1 MKYCDCVKRFQEYLQ
16 IKTVHPHPDY
26 AKAVQYLHQIGESI
40 PLKCEVFT
48 VASGNL
54 LLIMTLEGTE
64 PSLPSILLN
73 SHMDVV
79 PAYEEKWKYDPFSG
93 HMDEKGDIYG
103 RGSQDMK
110 NVGMQYLEAI
120 LHLKRQGKAFKRT
133 IHLSFVPDEEM
144 GGKLGMAKF
153 IETDSFKKLNVGV
166 CLDEGIA
173 TEDDVYRIYYA
184 ERNTWW
190 IKLTCHGNP
199 GHASKFI
206 ENTAAEKMKFLLDKF
221 LNIRESEKARMK
233 CNPSLTMGDLMTVNL
248 TELSG
253 GVQPNVVPS
262 ELTAVFDIRLPPTVD
277 CERLKKEIDSWLI
290 QAGGGI
296 DLEFIEYGDNSY
308 MSPTDANDKWWKAI
322 TEIFN
327 ERKMKYK
334 AEIFTGAT
342 DARFLRSKLIP
353 AYGFSPMIKTPVL
366 LHDNDE
372 RLNKDVYLEGIRIYE
387 QLIEALANV
396 P

>member
-1 MKYCDCVKRFQEYLQ
+1 MKNCDCVKRFQEYLQ

-26 AKAVQYLHQIGESI
+26 AKAVQYLKQIGESI

-48 VASGNL
+48 ITSGNL

-79 PAYEEKWKYDPFSG
+79 PVYEEKWKYDPFSG
-93 HMDEKGDIYG
+93 HIDEKGDIYG

-120 LHLKRQGKAFKRT
+120 LHLKRQGKTFKRT

-153 IETDSFKKLNVGV
+153 IETDSFKKLN
-166 CLDEGIA
+166 
-173 TEDDVYRIYYA
+173 
-184 ERNTWW
+184 
-190 IKLTCHGNP
+190 
-199 GHASKFI
+199 
-206 ENTAAEKMKFLLDKF
+206 KFLLDKF
-221 LNIRESEKARMK
+221 LDIRESEKARMK
-233 CNPSLTMGDLMTVNL
+233 WNPSLTMGDLMTVNL

-262 ELTAVFDIRLPPTVD
+262 EFSAVFDIRLPPTVN
-277 CERLKKEIDSWLI
+277 CEHLRKEIDSWLI

-296 DLEFIEYGDNSY
+296 DLEFIQYTDNSY
-308 MSPTDANDKWWKAI
+308 MSPTDANNKWWKTI

-334 AEIFTGAT
+334 AEVFTGAT
-342 DARFLRSKLIP
+342 DARFLRRKLIP
-353 AYGFSPMIKTPVL
+353 AYGFSPIIKTPVL

-387 QLIEALANV
+387 QLIEELANV

>member
-1 MKYCDCVKRFQEYLQ
+1 MKNCDCVKRFQEYLQ

-26 AKAVQYLHQIGESI
+26 AKAVQYLKQIGESI

-48 VASGNL
+48 ITSGNL

-79 PAYEEKWKYDPFSG
+79 PVYEEKWKYDPFSG
-93 HMDEKGDIYG
+93 HIDEKGDIYG

-120 LHLKRQGKAFKRT
+120 LHLKRQGKTFKRT

-173 TEDDVYRIYYA
+173 TEDD
-184 ERNTWW
+184 
-190 IKLTCHGNP
+190 
-199 GHASKFI
+199 
-206 ENTAAEKMKFLLDKF
+206 KFLLDKF
-221 LNIRESEKARMK
+221 LDIRESEKARMK
-233 CNPSLTMGDLMTVNL
+233 WNPSLTMGDLMTVNL
-248 TELSG
+248 TELS
-253 GVQPNVVPS
+253 
-262 ELTAVFDIRLPPTVD
+262 
-277 CERLKKEIDSWLI
+277 
-290 QAGGGI
+290 
-296 DLEFIEYGDNSY
+296 
-308 MSPTDANDKWWKAI
+308 
-322 TEIFN
+322 
-327 ERKMKYK
+327 
-334 AEIFTGAT
+334 
-342 DARFLRSKLIP
+342 KLIP
-353 AYGFSPMIKTPVL
+353 AYGFSPIIKTPVL

-387 QLIEALANV
+387 QLIEELANV

>member
-120 LHLKRQGKAFKRT
+120 LHLKRQGKTFKRT

-153 IETDSFKKLNVGV
+153 IETDSFKKLN
-166 CLDEGIA
+166 
-173 TEDDVYRIYYA
+173 
-184 ERNTWW
+184 
-190 IKLTCHGNP
+190 
-199 GHASKFI
+199 
-206 ENTAAEKMKFLLDKF
+206 KFLLDKF

-248 TELSG
+248 TELS
-253 GVQPNVVPS
+253 
-262 ELTAVFDIRLPPTVD
+262 
-277 CERLKKEIDSWLI
+277 
-290 QAGGGI
+290 
-296 DLEFIEYGDNSY
+296 YGDNSY

-372 RLNKDVYLEGIRIYE
+372 RLNKDVYLEGIQIYE
-387 QLIEALANV
+387 QLIEGLANV

>member
-26 AKAVQYLHQIGESI
+26 AKAVQYLQQIAESI

-48 VASGNL
+48 IASGNL

-79 PAYEEKWKYDPFSG
+79 PVYEEKWKYDPFSG
-93 HMDEKGDIYG
+93 HIDEKGDIYG

-120 LHLKRQGKAFKRT
+120 LHLKRQGKTFKRT

-184 ERNTWW
+184 ERNIWCMNWRETE
-190 IKLTCHGNP
+190 ISHRLYMHR
-199 GHASKFI
+199 
-206 ENTAAEKMKFLLDKF
+206 FLLDKF
-221 LNIRESEKARMK
+221 LDIRESEKARMK
-233 CNPSLTMGDLMTVNL
+233 WNPSLTMGDLMTVNL

-262 ELTAVFDIRLPPTVD
+262 EFSAVFDIRLPPTVD
-277 CERLKKEIDSWLI
+277 CERLRKEIDSWLI
-290 QAGGGI
+290 QAGGEI
-296 DLEFIEYGDNSY
+296 DLEFIQYGDNSY
-308 MSPTDANDKWWKAI
+308 MSPTDANDKWWKTI

-334 AEIFTGAT
+334 AEVFTGAT

-353 AYGFSPMIKTPVL
+353 AYGFSPIIKTPVL

-387 QLIEALANV
+387 QLIEGLANV

>member
-1 MKYCDCVKRFQEYLQ
+1 MKNCDCVKRFQEYLQ

-26 AKAVQYLHQIGESI
+26 AKAVQYLKQIGESI

-48 VASGNL
+48 ITSGNL

-79 PAYEEKWKYDPFSG
+79 PVYEEKWKYDPFSG
-93 HMDEKGDIYG
+93 HIDEKGDIYG

-120 LHLKRQGKAFKRT
+120 LHLKRQGKTFKRT

-184 ERNTWW
+184 ERN
-190 IKLTCHGNP
+190 
-199 GHASKFI
+199 
-206 ENTAAEKMKFLLDKF
+206 KFLLDKF
-221 LNIRESEKARMK
+221 LDIRESEKARMK
-233 CNPSLTMGDLMTVNL
+233 WNPSLTMGDLMTVNL

-262 ELTAVFDIRLPPTVD
+262 EFSAVFDIRLPPTVN
-277 CERLKKEIDSWLI
+277 CEHLRKEIDSWLI

-296 DLEFIEYGDNSY
+296 DLEFIQ
-308 MSPTDANDKWWKAI
+308 
-322 TEIFN
+322 
-327 ERKMKYK
+327 
-334 AEIFTGAT
+334 
-342 DARFLRSKLIP
+342 KLIP
-353 AYGFSPMIKTPVL
+353 AYGFSPIIKTPVL

-387 QLIEALANV
+387 QLIEELANV

>member
-1 MKYCDCVKRFQEYLQ
+1 MKNCDCVKRFQEYLQ

-26 AKAVQYLHQIGESI
+26 AKAVQYLKQIGESI

-48 VASGNL
+48 ITSGNL

-79 PAYEEKWKYDPFSG
+79 PVYEEKWKYDPFSG
-93 HMDEKGDIYG
+93 HIDEKGDIYG

-120 LHLKRQGKAFKRT
+120 LHLKRQGKTFKRT

-184 ERNTWW
+184 ERN
-190 IKLTCHGNP
+190 
-199 GHASKFI
+199 
-206 ENTAAEKMKFLLDKF
+206 KFLLDKF
-221 LNIRESEKARMK
+221 LDIRESEKARMK
-233 CNPSLTMGDLMTVNL
+233 WNPSLTMGDLMTVNL

-262 ELTAVFDIRLPPTVD
+262 EFSAVFDIRLPPTVN
-277 CERLKKEIDSWLI
+277 CEHLRKEIDSWLI

-296 DLEFIEYGDNSY
+296 DLEFIQYTDNSY
-308 MSPTDANDKWWKAI
+308 MSPTDANNKWWKTI

-334 AEIFTGAT
+334 AEVFTGAT
-342 DARFLRSKLIP
+342 DARFLRRKLIP
-353 AYGFSPMIKTPVL
+353 AYGFSPIIKTPVL

-387 QLIEALANV
+387 QLIEELANV

>member
-26 AKAVQYLHQIGESI
+26 AKAVQYLQQIGESI

-48 VASGNL
+48 IASGNL

-79 PAYEEKWKYDPFSG
+79 PVYEEKWKYDPFSG
-93 HMDEKGDIYG
+93 HIDEKGDIYG

-120 LHLKRQGKAFKRT
+120 LHLKRQGKTFKRT

-184 ERNTWW
+184 ERNIWCMNWRETE
-190 IKLTCHGNP
+190 ISHRLYMHR
-199 GHASKFI
+199 
-206 ENTAAEKMKFLLDKF
+206 FLLDKF
-221 LNIRESEKARMK
+221 LDIRESEKARMK
-233 CNPSLTMGDLMTVNL
+233 WNPSLTMGDLMTVNL

-262 ELTAVFDIRLPPTVD
+262 EFSAVFDIRLPPTVD
-277 CERLKKEIDSWLI
+277 CECLRKEIDSWLI

-296 DLEFIEYGDNSY
+296 DLEFIQYGDNSY
-308 MSPTDANDKWWKAI
+308 MSPTDANDKWWKTI

-334 AEIFTGAT
+334 AEVFTGAT

-353 AYGFSPMIKTPVL
+353 AYGFSPIIKTPVL

-387 QLIEALANV
+387 QLIEGLANV